1 MLFRS
6 AADWGRGTASAD
18 QITALFG
25 SFSIGWTG
33 YAVIAAQIV
42 LIALVTALT
51 SRRTVNRTL
60 KTVE

>member
-1 MLFRS
+1 VCSSDL
-6 AADWGRGTASAD
+6 
-18 QITALFG
+18 